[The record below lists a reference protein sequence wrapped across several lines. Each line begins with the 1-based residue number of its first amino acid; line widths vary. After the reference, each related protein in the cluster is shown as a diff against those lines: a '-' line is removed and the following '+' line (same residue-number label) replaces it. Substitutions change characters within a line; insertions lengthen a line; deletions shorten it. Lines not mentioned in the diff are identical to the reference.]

1 MPYIYRCRRCHASS
15 VPGTR
20 HQAEDARQEH
30 RDTKHGGLAPD
41 GERIERA
48 PGSTRHPDGRY
59 VSTGAVLVV
68 LLLLALAECTARIAS
83 VAGR

>member
-1 MPYIYRCRRCHASS
+1 MPYVYRCRQCRATST
-15 VPGTR
+15 PGTR

-30 RDTKHGGLAPD
+30 RDNEHGGLAPD
-41 GERIERA
+41 GERIERV

-59 VSTGAVLVV
+59 VNTGAVLVLLM
-68 LLLLALAECTARIAS
+68 LLLVAECTARITS